1 MKNVELQLLVNGK
14 PVPTYGHDGRT
25 FVEGREGTNFSLR
38 VKNNTASRI
47 EALVSVD
54 GRSVVDG
61 ESAGPTS
68 RGYIIPAYGSYEI
81 PGWRV
86 DTENCAKFIFKKSGE
101 SYAVQTGSAASDTG
115 VIGLLAWAEKIVPP
129 PAPSVVIQQTI
140 IKEPIWTWIPYYH
153 GTYAAST
160 AAGNAHTSSLG
171 NSVSYTT
178 CSNSLSS
185 APLRSMSLDSSS
197 VANQSILGAQVQ
209 PTSAYYSAAAPSF
222 DLGAGWGDQAA
233 SKISFTSFE
242 RGDQIVEQTL
252 YYATAQAL
260 ENVGIKLKKEVAVPT
275 GESSPKYPS
284 AFKFCKPPV
293 K

>member
-1 MKNVELQLLVNGK
+1 MKEKMKNVELQLLVNGK

-61 ESAGPTS
+61 ESAGPAS

-101 SYAVQTGSAASDTG
+101 SYAVKTGSAASDCG
-115 VIGLLAWAEKIVPP
+115 VIGLLAWAEKVVPP
-129 PAPSVVIQQTI
+129 SPPPIIIKEKTI
-140 IKEPIWTWIPYYH
+140 IKEPAIWPWYAPHPPTWVYY
-153 GTYAAST
+153 GDQVTCGQTY
-160 AAGNAHTSSLG
+160 TSSMG
-171 NSVSYTT
+171 NSVSYTG
-178 CSNSLSS
+178 CNNS
-185 APLRSMSLDSSS
+185 PLRSMSADSSIMEAS
-197 VANQSILGAQVQ
+197 VQ
-209 PTSAYYSAAAPSF
+209 PMSVNYSAAAPSF
-222 DLGAGWGDQAA
+222 DLGAGWGDQAV
-233 SKISFTSFE
+233 SKISFTSFK
-242 RGDQIVEQTL
+242 RGDQLVEQTL

-260 ENVGIKLKKEVAVPT
+260 EKVGIKLTKEVMVPT

-284 AFKFCKPPV
+284 AFKFCKPPTG
-293 K
+293 